1 VVIVFEQALAVVRFE
16 HLRNERPDVINMGT
30 ASIKSFVV
38 CEGVP
43 QKLVNENSGQIVD
56 VFVFVVRF
64 DRLDD
69 PVALGRNLTITLT
82 TAQLLIDKRIDDAA
96 DRVPLPAF
104 LFYEASAGSRPR
116 RPAQLHEDYTALAR
130 ATLKTRGLPAEKQT
144 HCRELSVQKIAL
156 LVERPRSFGC
166 FSESQCGNHPFG
178 KPSQTLPLFSQ
189 KLYHIRNLSQI
200 PASMQLPPQHQL

>member
-116 RPAQLHEDYTALAR
+116 RPRYIVRRVPDYRSGPVPGSGLGGSLVQAARCGRSWNASPATA
-130 ATLKTRGLPAEKQT
+130 
-144 HCRELSVQKIAL
+144 CSV
-156 LVERPRSFGC
+156 RRS
-166 FSESQCGNHPFG
+166 
-178 KPSQTLPLFSQ
+178 
-189 KLYHIRNLSQI
+189 
-200 PASMQLPPQHQL
+200 

>member
-1 VVIVFEQALAVVRFE
+1 LCRSQALFCSPSGSSSVVVIVFEQALAVVRFE

-130 ATLKTRGLPAEKQT
+130 ATPSKHVDYLQKNKRTAENYQ
-144 HCRELSVQKIAL
+144 
-156 LVERPRSFGC
+156 
-166 FSESQCGNHPFG
+166 SE
-178 KPSQTLPLFSQ
+178 K
-189 KLYHIRNLSQI
+189 
-200 PASMQLPPQHQL
+200 